1 VNAAEKVAKAI
12 IENYDNPLQGSTI
25 DVPAHVESLLQSLG
39 ATSSD
44 SGGKV
49 TYYGAD
55 PITPD
60 RLPYG
65 SISAIPLAAK
75 AILIAKIWKE
85 RTGEGQDIH
94 IDVRKSLRRLTPF
107 LDGKWELVN
116 GFPGRT
122 DPYSPFAG
130 GPDIVPTKDGKWV
143 MFAEPYPALRQR
155 ALELLKPTGGTYQA
169 LADAVKGWKGEELEA
184 AAEKAGIPMPLART
198 SKTC

>member
-1 VNAAEKVAKAI
+1 MERHTVIAVETLAKAI
-12 IENYDNPLQGSTI
+12 IANYDNPLQSSSI

-39 ATSSD
+39 ATASD

-65 SISAIPLAAK
+65 SISAISLAAK
-75 AILIAKIWKE
+75 AILVAKIWKE

-94 IDVRKSLRRLTPF
+94 IDVRKALRRLTPF

-130 GPDIVPTKDGKWV
+130 GRILSPP
-143 MFAEPYPALRQR
+143 
-155 ALELLKPTGGTYQA
+155 GTA
-169 LADAVKGWKGEELEA
+169 SGSCSPSHTPPCASVRLNSSNPGA
-184 AAEKAGIPMPLART
+184 ART
-198 SKTC
+198 RR